1 MLRYFFIFF
10 FFISSS
16 ISNAEIKNKIVQNL
30 KNTKNLDF
38 KFEQN
43 INGKI
48 ENGNCTIQYPKKI
61 FCEYSR
67 SNNKILVSNGKS
79 LVIKT
84 RTSYY
89 RYPLEKT
96 ALNLILDKNFLINKI
111 YDLEERIVNNSLI
124 NFTIFN
130 ENSEIN
136 IFFDNQTY
144 DLVGWQNTD
153 IYQNFNITFLSS
165 IRKNRVIS
173 KNLFKIPIK
182 N

>member
-1 MLRYFFIFF
+1 MLRYIVIFF
-10 FFISSS
+10 FILTINSS
-16 ISNAEIKNKIVQNL
+16 AEIKKKIIKNL
-30 KNTKNLDF
+30 KETKNLDF

-48 ENGNCTIQYPKKI
+48 ENGNCTIEYPKKI
-61 FCEYSR
+61 FCEYAR

-79 LVIKT
+79 LIIKT

-96 ALNLILDKNFLINKI
+96 ALNLILDKNFLIDKI
-111 YDLEERIVNNSLI
+111 YSLKERIVDNSLV
-124 NFTIFN
+124 NFTIIEGDN
-130 ENSEIN
+130 EIN
-136 IFFDNQTY
+136 IFFDKQSY

-165 IRKNRVIS
+165 IRKNRVLS
-173 KNLFKIPIK
+173 NNLFKIPIQ

>member
-1 MLRYFFIFF
+1 MLRYFIIIFLL
-10 FFISSS
+10 ISSS
-16 ISNAEIKNKIVQNL
+16 ISNAEIKNKIVKNL
-30 KNTKNLDF
+30 KDTENLDF

-61 FCEYSR
+61 FCEYAR

-111 YDLEERIVNNSLI
+111 YDLKERVVDSSLV
-124 NFTIFN
+124 NFTII
-130 ENSEIN
+130 EGDSEIN
-136 IFFDNQTY
+136 IFFDKQSY

-165 IRKNRVIS
+165 IRKNRVLK
-173 KNLFKIPIK
+173 KNLFEIPSQ

>member
-1 MLRYFFIFF
+1 MLRYFLILF
-10 FFISSS
+10 FFIATSL
-16 ISNAEIKNKIVQNL
+16 SNAEIKDKIVQNL
-30 KNTKNLDF
+30 KDTENLDF

-48 ENGNCTIQYPKKI
+48 ENGNCTIQYPKKM
-61 FCEYSR
+61 FCEYAR

-111 YDLEERIVNNSLI
+111 NDLKERVVDNSII
-124 NFTIFN
+124 NFTIFDGN
-130 ENSEIN
+130 NEIN
-136 IFFDNQTY
+136 IFFDKKTY
-144 DLVGWQNTD
+144 DLIGWQNTD
-153 IYQNFNITFLSS
+153 IYQNFNITFLTS
-165 IRKNRVIS
+165 IRKNRVLS
-173 KNLFKIPIK
+173 KNLFKIPTQ

>member
-1 MLRYFFIFF
+1 MIFCL
-10 FFISSS
+10 IICTS
-16 ISNAEIKNKIVQNL
+16 ISNAEIKGKILQNL
-30 KNTKNLDF
+30 KDTKNLDF

-48 ENGNCTIQYPKKI
+48 ENGNCTIEYPKKI
-61 FCEYSR
+61 FCEYAR

-111 YDLEERIVNNSLI
+111 YDLKERVVDNSLV
-124 NFTIFN
+124 NFTII
-130 ENSEIN
+130 EGDKEIN
-136 IFFDNQTY
+136 IFFDKQSY

-165 IRKNRVIS
+165 IRKNRVLS
-173 KNLFKIPIK
+173 KNLFEIPSQ